1 MLKLRRNS
9 DIEFWKLV
17 AIMKRAN
24 VWSINLYHPQ
34 HLATRNME
42 DLEMLHRR
50 RYFQANYPTTYGD
63 DQLLQNK
70 GF

>member
-1 MLKLRRNS
+1 
-9 DIEFWKLV
+9 
-17 AIMKRAN
+17 MKRTN